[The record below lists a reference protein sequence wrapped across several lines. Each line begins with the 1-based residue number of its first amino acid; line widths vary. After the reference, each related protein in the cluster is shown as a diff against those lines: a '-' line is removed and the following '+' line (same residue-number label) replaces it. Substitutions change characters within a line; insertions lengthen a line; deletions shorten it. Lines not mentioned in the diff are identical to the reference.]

1 MDAET
6 LLRLTLATS
15 LGIVL
20 VLLLRRPLRAAFGAQ
35 VAYLAWCVVPLLGLA
50 ALLPAPSA
58 GALGGGMMA
67 ELPALRVE
75 AITALAPPV
84 DASTGMGLMLPMLW
98 LGGVLLSLGWF
109 ALQQHRYVLGLGELR
124 PNGEDGFLSE
134 RSDAGPAL
142 VGALR
147 PRLVLPCDFHQRY
160 DPTERALI
168 LAHERVHLRRG
179 DALVNALVVGLRCLF
194 WFNPLVHL
202 AAARFRFDQELA
214 CDAAVLTRF
223 PEARRSYAGAML
235 KTQLTDPGLP
245 VGCHWQS
252 SHPFKE
258 RIQMLTRKSPG
269 GLRRR
274 TGMLLTAALS
284 AGLAGLVWAQG
295 GAAAPGAQE
304 TPPAPPPFVYAEG
317 DVPPSEDASY
327 RRMVPPRYP
336 ADAIR
341 AREQGEVIFRVM
353 VDEHGDVAD
362 LEVERSSGSVL
373 LDEAGAAAVA
383 QWKFNVGRR
392 NGEPVSGWVLVPIH
406 FSLDGPPPER
416 APQAPLESGLPMLD
430 TIQMRGSEG

>member
-124 PNGEDGFLSE
+124 PNGEDGFFSE
-134 RSDAGPAL
+134 RSAAGPAL

-168 LAHERVHLRRG
+168 LAHERVHLLQFDQFHFLLG
-179 DALVNALVVGLRCLF
+179 DPTERWVGSRLPASPLPFTLELNAASLF
-194 WFNPLVHL
+194 T
-202 AAARFRFDQELA
+202 AAAL
-214 CDAAVLTRF
+214 
-223 PEARRSYAGAML
+223 
-235 KTQLTDPGLP
+235 
-245 VGCHWQS
+245 
-252 SHPFKE
+252 
-258 RIQMLTRKSPG
+258 
-269 GLRRR
+269 
-274 TGMLLTAALS
+274 
-284 AGLAGLVWAQG
+284 GLALWPDHDDQPWEWEAM
-295 GAAAPGAQE
+295 
-304 TPPAPPPFVYAEG
+304 YL
-317 DVPPSEDASY
+317 
-327 RRMVPPRYP
+327 
-336 ADAIR
+336 
-341 AREQGEVIFRVM
+341 AR
-353 VDEHGDVAD
+353 
-362 LEVERSSGSVL
+362 
-373 LDEAGAAAVA
+373 
-383 QWKFNVGRR
+383 GR
-392 NGEPVSGWVLVPIH
+392 
-406 FSLDGPPPER
+406 
-416 APQAPLESGLPMLD
+416 
-430 TIQMRGSEG
+430 